1 MQFAE
6 SLLQPTRYLLLAGF
20 VGLLAACG
28 GSSTTTST
36 TICKDPSICATP
48 LAEQLTPT
56 GPNTTEIVVDSGP
69 LGAFVLGV
77 TNVPYVTV
85 TVCSPNMTTNDGCVT
100 IDHVL
105 LDTGSYGLRLL
116 RSKLGAVAPLLPTVP
131 IAANASNNTP
141 AGDAAECYPFVIG
154 TIWGPLAKADV
165 HIGGELAYAQ
175 TIQVIDD
182 GQAQNPPVPA
192 NPPVPKNCSD
202 AAHGSL
208 LTSVSMLQANGILGV
223 GMIAVDCGVA
233 CLDNAYPGM
242 SYVYYSCPT
251 GATTCMPAAMPIASQ
266 VQNPVVGFAVN
277 NNGTM
282 ITMPALPKLGANV
295 AKGRLV
301 FGIGTQSNNTPAALG
316 QYPVETDP
324 TSANYLYVSMQVGA
338 HTYPQSYIDSGSNAM
353 FFDSTDPAL
362 AGTCN
367 VSTGQ
372 QGGWYC
378 PTATWSQSAK
388 LIAANA
394 AQGTFTLNIDSAD
407 TLFSINGAT
416 AFANLAGTAGQGAST
431 FALGMPFL
439 YGKKV
444 FTSIWHQQ
452 YSTLNGPWYAI
463 E

>member
-1 MQFAE
+1 MRSAE
-6 SLLQPTRYLLLAGF
+6 FLLKHARALLLVGCVALLAG
-20 VGLLAACG
+20 CG
-28 GSSTTTST
+28 GSTTTSST
-36 TICKDPSICATP
+36 TICKDPSVCVVD
-48 LAEQLTPT
+48 LAQLAPQDLPT

-69 LGAFVLGV
+69 LGNFVLGV

-85 TVCSPNMTTNDGCVT
+85 TVCSPNMLTSCVT

-116 RSKLGAVAPLLPTVP
+116 RSKLGTVGSKLPTVP

-141 AGDAAECYPFVIG
+141 AGDAAECYPFVLG
-154 TIWGPLAKADV
+154 SVWGPLAKADV

-175 TIQVIDD
+175 TIQLIDD
-182 GQAQNPPVPA
+182 GQAQSPPVPESPPLPDNCKNSAQGGLA
-192 NPPVPKNCSD
+192 N
-202 AAHGSL
+202 
-208 LTSVSMLQANGILGV
+208 SVASLQANGILGV
-223 GMIAVDCGVA
+223 GMVAIDCGIA

-251 GATTCMPAAMPIASQ
+251 GGTSCMPAAVPLDMQ

-282 ITMPALPKLGANV
+282 ITMPALPKLGAKV
-295 AKGRLV
+295 AKGQLV
-301 FGIGTQSNNTPAALG
+301 FGIGTQANNTPATLG
-316 QYPVETDP
+316 QYPIETDP
-324 TSANYLYVSMQVGA
+324 AKLNYLYVTMGVASQ
-338 HTYPQSYIDSGSNAM
+338 TYPYSYIDSGSNAM
-353 FFDSTDPAL
+353 FFDFAAPAPV
-362 AGTCN
+362 GTCP
-367 VSTGQ
+367 Q
-372 QGGWYC
+372 QLSWYC
-378 PTATWSQSAK
+378 PASTWSQPAT
-388 LIAANA
+388 LTAANGT
-394 AQGTFTLNIDSAD
+394 QGTFALTIDNAEA
-407 TLFSINGAT
+407 LFSINGAT

-431 FALGMPFL
+431 FALGMPFF

>member
-1 MQFAE
+1 MRSVEFLFGRAR
-6 SLLQPTRYLLLAGF
+6 TLLL
-20 VGLLAACG
+20 VGLVGMLAACG
-28 GSSTTTST
+28 GSTTSSST
-36 TICKDPSICATP
+36 TICKDPAICPTD
-48 LAEQLTPT
+48 LAVQAMPT

-85 TVCSPNMTTNDGCVT
+85 TVCSPNMITNDSCVT

-116 RSKLGAVAPLLPTVP
+116 KSKLGSVALPSVA

-175 TIQVIDD
+175 TIQLIDD
-182 GQAQNPPVPA
+182 GQTQSPPVPQ
-192 NPPVPKNCSD
+192 NCLD
-202 AAHGSL
+202 AAQGSL
-208 LTSVSMLQANGILGV
+208 LTSVSTLQANGILGV
-223 GMIAVDCGVA
+223 GMVAIDCGLT

-242 SYVYYSCPT
+242 HYVYYSCPT
-251 GATTCMPAAMPIASQ
+251 GGASCMPAAVPLDMQ
-266 VQNPVVGFAVN
+266 VQNPVVGFVADSNGKFN

-282 ITMPALPKLGANV
+282 ITMPALPKLGAKV

-301 FGIGTQSNNTPAALG
+301 FGIGTQANNTPAVLG
-316 QYPVETDP
+316 QFPVDTDP
-324 TSANYLYVSMQVGA
+324 ASANYLYVSMQSGGQ
-338 HTYPQSYIDSGSNAM
+338 TYAQSYIDSGSNAM
-353 FFDSTDPAL
+353 FFDSADPSL

-367 VSTGQ
+367 VSTGGQ

-378 PTATWSQSAK
+378 PAATWSQPAT
-388 LIAANA
+388 LTAANG
-394 AQGTFTLNIDSAD
+394 AQGTFTLSVDSAD
-407 TLFSINGAT
+407 ALFSINGAT
-416 AFANLAGTAGQGAST
+416 AFDNLAGSAGQGAST
-431 FALGMPFL
+431 FALGMPFF
-439 YGKKV
+439 YGRKV
-444 FTSIWHQQ
+444 YTSIWDQL